1 MKDILKEL
9 KNTMIRRRRIELA
22 AGIVLAGAFRAA
34 MTSLIHDV
42 ILPPIGKSTA
52 GTNISNL
59 AIVLKKANAGMPP
72 TVIGYGRFLQAT
84 IDFLIIGM
92 TVIMILRATE
102 KMSDKVESRPTKQ
115 ERLLTEIRD
124 LLSHRASGEKRLE
137 KTNGDKL
144 PVNE

>member
-1 MKDILKEL
+1 MKDVLKEL

-42 ILPPIGKSTA
+42 ILPPIGKSA
-52 GTNISNL
+52 VGTNISNL

-84 IDFLIIGM
+84 IDFLIIGV

-102 KMSDKVESRPTKQ
+102 KMSDKVESKPTKQ
-115 ERLLTEIRD
+115 EKLLTEIRD
-124 LLSHRASGEKRLE
+124 LLSQQTSGEKRLE
-137 KTNGDKL
+137 QTNGDKFSKT
-144 PVNE
+144 E

>member
-1 MKDILKEL
+1 M
-9 KNTMIRRRRIELA
+9 MRRRRIELA

-42 ILPPIGKSTA
+42 ILPPIGKSA
-52 GTNISNL
+52 VGTNISNL

-92 TVIMILRATE
+92 TVIIILRATE
-102 KMSDKVESRPTKQ
+102 KMSDKVESKPTKQ
-115 ERLLTEIRD
+115 EKLLTEIRD
-124 LLSHRASGEKRLE
+124 LLSQQTSGDKRLE
-137 KTNGDKL
+137 QTNGDKL
-144 PVNE
+144 RKPE